1 MHRSKPARSARRLPA
16 PTAPIKGL
24 IPALIPALIA
34 ALIPA
39 LGASLLAGCA
49 ALAPPERADS
59 PAAAR
64 PALELPAQWSQ
75 GPAAIVA
82 TDATDGAAS
91 RASRDWWQGFHD
103 APLLQL
109 VDRALAH
116 NLDLRSAAVTLQ
128 HARALRELA
137 AATQQPALGLS
148 ASAARNRSGGGSGG
162 DSSSN
167 RSSNSSSLRVG
178 VDASWEADLFGAQAA
193 ARTAAQADVDSAA
206 ATLSATR
213 LAIAAETGLAYL
225 QWQAAR
231 AQQAAA
237 ASSLAKQRQTQ
248 ALVALRERTG
258 LAGGLEL
265 EQARSAVL
273 QLEARLAALQ
283 HTQAQAQHALALLTG
298 TAPPRL
304 APGLD
309 AARTA
314 PAERVARAPA
324 LPALPQP
331 AALLQRRPDL
341 QAAEHRIASQLAT
354 LAQRQAERRPSL
366 RISGNLG
373 LQAATLSALGGS
385 GALVAGLVAA
395 IDWTLLDGGAG
406 RARVDA
412 QQAALDAARLD
423 WQAAVLA
430 AARDVEDALSA
441 LASARERETTL
452 QRAARAADEAARL
465 ARIGYE
471 TGISDFLNL
480 LDAERSA
487 SSAAEAW
494 VSAQSDLAA
503 SHIRLYKALGGG
515 WSAGPA
521 PEARSTRP

>member
-24 IPALIPALIA
+24 IAALIA

-39 LGASLLAGCA
+39 LIPALGAALLAGCA

-148 ASAARNRSGGGSGG
+148 ASAARNRSGGGGG
-162 DSSSN
+162 
-167 RSSNSSSLRVG
+167 NSSSLRVG

-298 TAPPRL
+298 TVPPRL

>member
-1 MHRSKPARSARRLPA
+1 MHRSKLARSARLLPA

-24 IPALIPALIA
+24 IAALIA

-39 LGASLLAGCA
+39 LIPALGAALLAGCA

-148 ASAARNRSGGGSGG
+148 ASAARNRSGGGGG
-162 DSSSN
+162 
-167 RSSNSSSLRVG
+167 NSSSLRVG